1 MAPLQCTTLSEC
13 DFGPHP
19 VVPEFFNLA
28 AHTLAAADKTPNKV
42 ALRVVVSGDDQYP
55 EIVTYSDLK
64 TAVMVAAAGL
74 AAHGVTRGDRVV
86 LRIGHST
93 DFPILFLGAAALGAI
108 PVPTSVSLSQIEL
121 QFIVKDTAAVLL
133 ICSEQ
138 NAIEVS
144 GIRSFAP
151 NKMIADPLQDFAVT
165 QADDLAYIV
174 YTSGSSGRPKGV
186 AHAHRAAFARR
197 MMWEGWYGLTQEDTM
212 LHAGAFNWSYTLGA
226 GLMDPWAAG
235 ASSLIYAGPRDP
247 SVWPN
252 LVNTFGAT
260 IFAAA
265 PGVYRQLLKSKA
277 DLSGFSGLRHGLSAG
292 ETMAASLQQEW
303 VSRTGKPVY
312 GALGMTECST
322 FISSSPAFPSK
333 SAKAGRPQ
341 KGRRVALLPID
352 EGENAVPRGDTGLIA
367 IHRSDPGLMIGYWQN
382 AQETEATMRGEWFL
396 TGDLGVMDSDDYI
409 FFEGR
414 SDDQMNALGYRVA
427 PQEIEDALMRH
438 PKITGAAAVE
448 LPIRKDL
455 SVIAAFVTSD
465 ELDLTEA
472 DLTSHCAEFLASYKV
487 PKVFRTVKELPL
499 NPNGKLKR
507 KSLIK
512 MYGFR

>member
-1 MAPLQCTTLSEC
+1 MAPLQPENLSEC
-13 DFGPHP
+13 DFGPPP
-19 VVPEFFNLA
+19 VVPERFNLA

-42 ALRVVVSGDDQYP
+42 ALRVVFSGDDPDP
-55 EIVTYSDLK
+55 EILTYSDLK
-64 TAVMVAAAGL
+64 RAVMTAASGL
-74 AAHGVTRGDRVV
+74 AAHGVKRGDRVV

-93 DFPILFLGAAALGAI
+93 DFPILFLGTAALGAI
-108 PVPTSVSLSQIEL
+108 PVPTSVTLSQSEL
-121 QFIVKDTAAVLL
+121 QFIVKDTDAVLL

-138 NAIEVS
+138 NKVDVT
-144 GIRSFAP
+144 GVRSFAP
-151 NKMIADPLQDFAVT
+151 EVMIEDPLQDFAAT

-197 MMWEGWYGLTQEDTM
+197 MMWDGWYGLTQDDTM

-247 SVWPN
+247 SVWPE
-252 LVNTFGAT
+252 LVKIFGAT

-277 DLSGFSGLRHGLSAG
+277 DMSGFSGLRHGLSAG
-292 ETMAASLQQEW
+292 ETMVASLQQDW

-333 SAKAGRPQ
+333 LGKSGRPQ
-341 KGRRVALLPID
+341 KGRRISLLPPD
-352 EGENAVPRGDTGLIA
+352 KGENAVPRGETGLIA
-367 IHRSDPGLMIGYWQN
+367 IHRSDPGLMIGYWRN
-382 AQETEATMRGEWFL
+382 EVETEATMRGDWFL
-396 TGDLGVMDSDDYI
+396 TGDLGVMDDDDYI
-409 FFEGR
+409 RFQGR

-427 PQEIEDALMRH
+427 PQEVEDALMRH

-448 LPIRKDL
+448 LPVRKDL
-455 SVIAAFVTSD
+455 SVIAAFVTTD
-465 ELDLTEA
+465 DLDFNA
-472 DLTSHCAEFLASYKV
+472 PDLDAHCSEFLASYKI
-487 PKVFRTVKELPL
+487 PKIFRIVKELPR

-507 KSLIK
+507 KTLIET
-512 MYGFR
+512 YGF